1 MFYAVVVLVFSGSRS
16 LSLVSFLRPQR
27 TSSHTHK
34 KSSSSFFALSLSLQ
48 LKHGCRGRASDT
60 VDTHHLM
67 ADERGFE
74 RSVQG
79 VRKSF
84 LRTSVVVCAQLCVF
98 CTTTPSFNR
107 LSAHSSA
114 VWAFYLN
121 IESRLDLPCFATP
134 FNNISLTLT
143 FYTFICPF
151 FIMLCWS
158 DMLISFRLKY
168 YFSIQFQLLM
178 VLKWKK
184 KKKKRNWRKALN
196 GVRAVNQNI
205 NRGWWPQIS
214 SFHIYRT

>member
-1 MFYAVVVLVFSGSRS
+1 VFYAVVVLVFSGSRS

-34 KSSSSFFALSLSLQ
+34 KSSSSFALSLSLQ

-74 RSVQG
+74 GSGQG

-84 LRTSVVVCAQLCVF
+84 SRTFVVVCAQLCVF
-98 CTTTPSFNR
+98 CTATPSFNR

-114 VWAFYLN
+114 VCACYLN
-121 IESRLDLPCFATP
+121 IESRLVNPCFAIS

-151 FIMLCWS
+151 FIMLRFFW
-158 DMLISFRLKY
+158 FN
-168 YFSIQFQLLM
+168 
-178 VLKWKK
+178 VT
-184 KKKKRNWRKALN
+184 
-196 GVRAVNQNI
+196 V
-205 NRGWWPQIS
+205 
-214 SFHIYRT
+214 T